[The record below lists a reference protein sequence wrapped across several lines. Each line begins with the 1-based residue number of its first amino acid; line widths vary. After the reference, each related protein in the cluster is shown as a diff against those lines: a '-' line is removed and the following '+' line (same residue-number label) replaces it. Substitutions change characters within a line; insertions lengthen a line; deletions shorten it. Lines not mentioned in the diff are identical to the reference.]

1 MRHSVSVIAFS
12 LARFTP
18 SDLQEFYE
26 IADPRLA
33 RGLWESV
40 ARQTGPDF
48 DRLQVRLPRIAR
60 PVFSFE
66 RDRQG
71 RYTLL
76 FNDSHGWHG
85 IGSGH
90 TAGECLTIWRIR
102 PRREAPARP
111 NLTAS

>member
-1 MRHSVSVIAFS
+1 MTVVAFS

-18 SDLQEFYE
+18 VDLREFYD

-40 ARQTGPDF
+40 SRQTGPDF
-48 DRLQVRLPRIAR
+48 DRLQVRLPNIPRA
-60 PVFSFE
+60 VFSFE
-66 RDRQG
+66 RDRRG

-85 IGSGH
+85 IGSGN
-90 TAGECLTIWRIR
+90 TAAECLTIWRTR
-102 PRREAPARP
+102 TARP
-111 NLTAS
+111 SRAAETAG